1 MSKMEGG
8 RKMRGCAPQARHS
21 LSHDAAAGGA
31 SAERAESVESTEREK
46 SVETGK
52 AGPAQ
57 SALRRRVEGQ
67 REGDRGEDRRKQE
80 EGRKEGL
87 RAASAS
93 LT

>member
-1 MSKMEGG
+1 MSKKEGG
-8 RKMRGCAPQARHS
+8 RKGRCCAPQARHS

-31 SAERAESVESTEREK
+31 SAERAESVESTESEE

-57 SALRRRVEGQ
+57 SALQRRVEGQ
-67 REGDRGEDRRKQE
+67 REGDRGEDRRKKE
-80 EGRKEGL
+80 EGRKGEL